1 VNHQESE
8 PNYYIDKWL
17 GHERADELGQLFDA
31 LLDRALD
38 AIVIGAKAKERD
50 PWMGP
55 LETAT
60 DATVCEPSDIPLD
73 PGSKSGVVIAYPEDQ
88 YGMESVLLRLVVGV
102 VMSDDLPMDHGWIV
116 QNTETRSVSSALWIA
131 TSR

>member
-38 AIVIGAKAKERD
+38 AIVIGAKERD

-60 DATVCEPSDIPLD
+60 DATMCEPSDIPLD
-73 PGSKSGVVIAYPEDQ
+73 PGPSR
-88 YGMESVLLRLVVGV
+88 ESSSRTPRISTGT
-102 VMSDDLPMDHGWIV
+102 GW
-116 QNTETRSVSSALWIA
+116 RASSFGWLSAW
-131 TSR
+131 